1 MNDCCEK
8 CRFWES
14 SMVFSNDGIGV
25 RVPRYGTGT
34 EEVIAGSCRRRS
46 PQTFFPTTHQ
56 FQWCG
61 EFEMRE
67 DVKPCMKCGK
77 PSGADGMGVMENYV
91 IVGRVCK
98 ACSEKVKEESCM
110 FCQGRLDAFSY
121 TLKEKGF
128 EPGGKVCSK
137 CAYEK
142 NLRPRFT

>member
-8 CRFWES
+8 CRFWRQPGLA
-14 SMVFSNDGIGV
+14 SNPGECHRRAPAIQSN
-25 RVPRYGTGT
+25 RYWPA
-34 EEVIAGSCRRRS
+34 VNRDD
-46 PQTFFPTTHQ
+46 
-56 FQWCG
+56 WCG

-91 IVGRVCK
+91 IIGRVCK
-98 ACSEKVKEESCM
+98 ACREKVKEESCM
-110 FCQGRLDAFSY
+110 FCQGRLDAFSH

-137 CAYEK
+137 CAYDK